1 MGPTRPL
8 LIDKSPRTIQSKQ
21 MPTRNSSGGAGRTA
35 SAELTEASLIK
46 QGPAPD
52 RTSLRSDI
60 GGGGMK
66 NFADDEIRIR
76 GLVESEGISRQDAQ
90 DIVEGENSKRV
101 LNEQTKADA
110 KRVNTETLVGLNQ
123 ISGIG
128 LSRLTGAKNF
138 VSHDLG
144 GGSGQLTF
152 DMPAG
157 TGKGYKIGIRYDRRS
172 DTYGLQI
179 QSSRKPYNTVYA
191 TEEGFDL
198 PQVVDAIE
206 KNTGVYLRFASR

>member
-1 MGPTRPL
+1 
-8 LIDKSPRTIQSKQ
+8 
-21 MPTRNSSGGAGRTA
+21 MPTRNSDGG
-35 SAELTEASLIK
+35 SARILNTDADGIPLIK

-60 GGGGMK
+60 GGGGMR

-76 GLVESEGISRQDAQ
+76 GIADSEGISRQEAQ
-90 DIVEGENSKRV
+90 DIVEAENSKRAV
-101 LNEQTKADA
+101 NEVSAADA

-128 LSRLTGAKNF
+128 LNRLTGAKNF

-144 GGSGQLTF
+144 SGSGQLTF

-157 TGKGYKIGIRYDRRS
+157 AGKGFKIGVRYDKSS
-172 DTYGLQI
+172 DTYGLHI
-179 QSSRKPYNTVYA
+179 QSSRKPNNTVYS

-198 PQVVDAIE
+198 SQVVEAIE
-206 KNTGVYLRFASR
+206 KNTGVYLRFTNR

>member
-1 MGPTRPL
+1 
-8 LIDKSPRTIQSKQ
+8 
-21 MPTRNSSGGAGRTA
+21 
-35 SAELTEASLIK
+35 
-46 QGPAPD
+46 
-52 RTSLRSDI
+52 
-60 GGGGMK
+60 MK
-66 NFADDEIRIR
+66 NFADDEIRMR
-76 GLVESEGISRQDAQ
+76 ALVENEGISRGEAQ
-90 DIVEGENSKRV
+90 DIIEAENSKRV

-157 TGKGYKIGIRYDRRS
+157 TGKGYKIGIRYDRQS

-206 KNTGVYLRFASR
+206 KNTGVYLRFGTR

>member
-1 MGPTRPL
+1 
-8 LIDKSPRTIQSKQ
+8 
-21 MPTRNSSGGAGRTA
+21 MPTRNAGGG
-35 SAELTEASLIK
+35 SARISNTDEGGLPLIK

-66 NFADDEIRIR
+66 NFADDEIRMR
-76 GLVESEGISRQDAQ
+76 ALVEGEGISRGEAQ
-90 DIVEGENSKRV
+90 DIIEAENSKRV
-101 LNEQTKADA
+101 LNEATAADA

-128 LSRLTGAKNF
+128 ISRLTGAKNF

-144 GGSGQLTF
+144 AGSGQLTF

-157 TGKGYKIGIRYDRRS
+157 PGKGYKIGIRYDRRT
-172 DTYGLQI
+172 DTYGVQI
-179 QSSRKPYNTVYA
+179 QNSRKPNNTVYSA
-191 TEEGFDL
+191 EDGFDL
-198 PQVVDAIE
+198 NDVVDAIE
-206 KNTGVYLRFASR
+206 KNTGVYLRFTNR

>member
-1 MGPTRPL
+1 
-8 LIDKSPRTIQSKQ
+8 
-21 MPTRNSSGGAGRTA
+21 MPTRNSGGGSARIA
-35 SAELTEASLIK
+35 STELTDASLIK

-76 GLVESEGISRQDAQ
+76 GIAESEGISRQDAQ
-90 DIVEGENSKRV
+90 DIVEAENSKRV
-101 LNEQTKADA
+101 INESSAADA

-128 LSRLTGAKNF
+128 LTRLTGAKNF

-144 GGSGQLTF
+144 SGSGQLTF
-152 DMPAG
+152 NMPAG
-157 TGKGYKIGIRYDRRS
+157 AGKGFKIGVRYDKSS

-179 QSSRKPYNTVYA
+179 QSTRKPYNTVYS
-191 TEEGFDL
+191 TEAGFDL
-198 PQVVDAIE
+198 PQVVEAIE
-206 KNTGVYLRFASR
+206 KNTGVYLRFGTR